1 MYTLA
6 TELEGRVSLTDPVA
20 MDDAASAIPTGTVTF
35 LFTDIEGSTRLLE
48 RLRQEYA
55 DLLAEQRRLLRS
67 AFREW
72 NGFEVDTQGDSF
84 FVAFPRAVDALN
96 CTVAAQRAIGAHL
109 WPQDVRL
116 HVRMALHTGEPIVER
131 TGYVGMDVHRAARI
145 GAAAHGGQIL
155 VSEARANS
163 SLRICRRGWN
173 SVPLG
178 SYRLKDVRQPV
189 ELYQVRADGLQ
200 ADFPALRTENVGDEP
215 PTPGEPPF
223 KGLEFFD
230 ETDARLFFG
239 RETLTAD
246 LVERLGSG
254 TFLAVVGASG
264 SGKSS
269 LVRAGVVPVI
279 REQKDT
285 DWTICTLTPT
295 ARPLEAMALALT
307 SGDAA
312 AGRSAS
318 PLETATLI
326 DDLSADRRTLHLF
339 ARQTVGSGRRRGRL
353 LLVVDQFEEVF
364 TLARDDAER
373 ATFLDNLLTAVAT
386 DGPVSV
392 LLTMRADF
400 YDRLAAHD
408 ELRTAVAEHQ
418 EYIGPMSPEELRRAI
433 EAPAEAGGWEFSP
446 GLVDLILRDVGE
458 EPGALPLLSHA
469 LLETWRRR
477 RGTVMTLKAYAESG
491 GVRGAIA
498 RTADRVFHAELDQ
511 TQQAIAQSIFLRL
524 TELGEGNQDTRRRVA
539 LRELVPSSAADG
551 EAVSTVLGRLVEAR
565 LVTTNDDTAEVAHE
579 ALIREWPILREWLSH
594 DREALRIHRHLTE
607 AAQEWE
613 LFERDTGALYRGAR
627 LANAV
632 EWATDHPQAL
642 NAQEQAF
649 VEASREQETRED
661 EERETRRRREM
672 EAAEQLAASEAAS
685 ARRLRRRALLLTGA
699 LVVAVA
705 MAGAAI
711 VLGLQGQQSAAD
723 AKRNFAK
730 AESQR
735 LAGESS
741 TLLQLQGS
749 SELAALLALRGLD
762 AADSPQ
768 ADMALQRASR
778 LDFGRSLLPSG
789 LQVDSLA
796 VSPDGTYLITTARD
810 GIARL
815 WSVASGDLVRQF
827 EVGGT
832 FNPSTQFSPDGT
844 MFAVSAAE
852 GVSVWDVASGGRIA
866 TADAGT
872 EAVFSPDGRQLFI
885 GHHDNVDVVG
895 DHDTVDVVDIASG
908 KIARTMKVAGQ
919 SIRLFPDGRRLVSS
933 AGDKAFISDAQT
945 GAVVQTLT
953 GHTSRIQH
961 VAVSRDG
968 RYVAT
973 SSWDKTAKV
982 WDAASGRLIQTFVGH
997 TEILF
1002 GLAFSPDSRS
1012 LLTGS
1017 LDNTA
1022 RLWDI
1027 GSGKE
1032 IRRFTGHT
1040 AAVYAVDFT
1049 PDGRY
1054 AITGSADRSARIWD
1068 LARPLEADTLAGQTS
1083 FVYAVAFSPDGNRIF
1098 TGSNDGT
1105 GLLWDATSRQVASR
1119 LYTDS
1124 RVDVAAFTPD
1134 GRYLLVAHTDRPA
1147 ELWDVATASLA
1158 REIHGSAGGSS
1169 ATFSA
1174 DGRLMLAAAA
1184 SPKGGA
1190 VGLWNVASGDL
1201 LRTFEYPGLVFGVLS
1216 PDGRYVAIGLDE
1228 VKDNLAILDA
1238 ATGERLRVLTSGTGV
1253 TGITFAPDSRH
1264 VLTGSRDNIAR
1275 FIDVETGS
1283 VRELTGHTNIVWGT
1297 AFSPDGRYAL
1307 TGSQDR
1313 TARLWDVAT
1322 GTEVRRFASHQYSAI
1337 SGVAFSPDGRTIG
1350 IGNFDGYT
1358 QLAPTDLKTLVNST
1372 CARLLRD
1379 FLPSERVIYEIPDQL
1394 PTCATTSISTRAPLG
1409 SAATPTVDRAGGGS
1423 PTNLP

>member
-1 MYTLA
+1 M
-6 TELEGRVSLTDPVA
+6 
-20 MDDAASAIPTGTVTF
+20 
-35 LFTDIEGSTRLLE
+35 
-48 RLRQEYA
+48 
-55 DLLAEQRRLLRS
+55 
-67 AFREW
+67 
-72 NGFEVDTQGDSF
+72 
-84 FVAFPRAVDALN
+84 
-96 CTVAAQRAIGAHL
+96 
-109 WPQDVRL
+109 
-116 HVRMALHTGEPIVER
+116 
-131 TGYVGMDVHRAARI
+131 
-145 GAAAHGGQIL
+145 
-155 VSEARANS
+155 
-163 SLRICRRGWN
+163 
-173 SVPLG
+173 
-178 SYRLKDVRQPV
+178 
-189 ELYQVRADGLQ
+189 
-200 ADFPALRTENVGDEP
+200 
-215 PTPGEPPF
+215 
-223 KGLEFFD
+223 
-230 ETDARLFFG
+230 
-239 RETLTAD
+239 
-246 LVERLGSG
+246 
-254 TFLAVVGASG
+254 
-264 SGKSS
+264 
-269 LVRAGVVPVI
+269 
-279 REQKDT
+279 
-285 DWTICTLTPT
+285 
-295 ARPLEAMALALT
+295 
-307 SGDAA
+307 
-312 AGRSAS
+312 
-318 PLETATLI
+318 
-326 DDLSADRRTLHLF
+326 
-339 ARQTVGSGRRRGRL
+339 
-353 LLVVDQFEEVF
+353 
-364 TLARDDAER
+364 
-373 ATFLDNLLTAVAT
+373 
-386 DGPVSV
+386 
-392 LLTMRADF
+392 
-400 YDRLAAHD
+400 
-408 ELRTAVAEHQ
+408 
-418 EYIGPMSPEELRRAI
+418 
-433 EAPAEAGGWEFSP
+433 
-446 GLVDLILRDVGE
+446 
-458 EPGALPLLSHA
+458 
-469 LLETWRRR
+469 
-477 RGTVMTLKAYAESG
+477 
-491 GVRGAIA
+491 RGAIA
-498 RTADRVFHAELDQ
+498 RTADRVFHMELDP

-539 LRELVPSSAADG
+539 VGEIVPSSAADG

-565 LVTTNDDTAEVAHE
+565 LVTTNADTVEVAHE
-579 ALIREWPILREWLSH
+579 ALIREWPTLREWLSH
-594 DREALRIHRHLTE
+594 DREALRVHRHLTE
-607 AAQEWE
+607 ATQEWE
-613 LFERDTGALYRGAR
+613 LLERDAGALYRGAR

-632 EWATDHPQAL
+632 EWATDHPEAL
-642 NAQEQAF
+642 NVQERAF
-649 VEASREQETRED
+649 LQASRDQETRED
-661 EERETRRRREM
+661 DERETQRRREM

-796 VSPDGTYLITTARD
+796 VSPDGTYLITMARD
-810 GIARL
+810 GIVRL

-827 EVGGT
+827 EVGGEGG
-832 FNPSTQFSPDGT
+832 PSTQFSPDGT
-844 MFAVSAAE
+844 MFAVSVNGV
-852 GVSVWDVASGGRIA
+852 GVSVWDVASGGQIA

-872 EAVFSPDGRQLFI
+872 DAVFSPDGRQLFV
-885 GHHDNVDVVG
+885 GHGGIVG
-895 DHDTVDVVDIASG
+895 QKDRVDVVDIASG

-919 SIRLFPDGRRLVSS
+919 SIRLFPDGRHLVSS
-933 AGDKAFISDAQT
+933 AGDTAFISDAQT

-953 GHTSRIQH
+953 GHKSKIQH

-982 WDAASGRLIQTFVGH
+982 WDAESGRLIHTFLGH

-1027 GSGKE
+1027 ASGSE

-1068 LARPLEADTLAGQTS
+1068 LARPLETDTLAGQTS
-1083 FVYAVAFSPDGNRIF
+1083 FVYAVDFSPDGNRIF

-1105 GLLWDATSRQVASR
+1105 GLLWDATSRRVVSR
-1119 LYTDS
+1119 LYSDS
-1124 RVDVAAFTPD
+1124 RVDVAAFSPD

-1158 REIHGSAGGSS
+1158 REIHGSAGGNT

-1174 DGRLMLAAAA
+1174 DGRLMLAAAN
-1184 SPKGGA
+1184 SPKGNA
-1190 VGLWNVASGDL
+1190 VGLWDVASGDL
-1201 LRTFEYPGLVFGVLS
+1201 LRTFEDAGLVFGVLS
-1216 PDGRYVAIGLDE
+1216 PDGRYVAIGLDG
-1228 VKDNLAILDA
+1228 VKDNLVIFDA
-1238 ATGERLRVLTSGTGV
+1238 ATGERLRVLTNGIAV
-1253 TGITFAPDSRH
+1253 TSINFAPDSRH

-1275 FIDVETGS
+1275 IIDVETGGI
-1283 VRELTGHTNIVWGT
+1283 RELTGHTNIVWGT
-1297 AFSPDGRYAL
+1297 AFSPDGRLAL

-1313 TARLWDVAT
+1313 TARLWDVAS

-1358 QLAPTDLKTLVNST
+1358 QLAPTDLSALVDST

-1379 FLPSERVIYEIPDQL
+1379 FLPSERVIYEIPDER
-1394 PTCATTSISTRAPLG
+1394 PTCDATTSISTRAPLG